1 MGSPH
6 GGRHAGARR
15 TPAVAAVPAVV
26 GPLVRAVVTAA
37 IVFVVVAVAAGKVF
51 LHLGLSP
58 VLTGSMR
65 PSYAPGDAIV
75 TRPVPV
81 SALRPGM
88 VVVFV
93 PPGHQDAF
101 AHRIVT
107 VGGTPSRPVLTTR
120 GDANPTADHWR
131 LTLNSPTIPRVVGS
145 LPKAGYP
152 LVWLREPR
160 WRAGV
165 IGLLGLLMTTVLT
178 RSALRA
184 PRAPSG
190 RPCPVNEPIEGAP
203 CPVTLAAPPAAIAV
217 RRSRRSS
224 PSAASS

>member
-1 MGSPH
+1 M
-6 GGRHAGARR
+6 
-15 TPAVAAVPAVV
+15 
-26 GPLVRAVVTAA
+26 LTAT
-37 IVFVVVAVAAGKVF
+37 IVCVVVAVAAGKLV

-107 VGGTPSRPVLTTR
+107 VGGTPSRPVLTTK
-120 GDANPTADHWR
+120 GDANPTPDHWR
-131 LTLNSPTIPRVVGS
+131 VTLSGTTIPRVVGS

-152 LVWLREPR
+152 LLWLREPR

-178 RSALRA
+178 RSVLRA
-184 PRAPSG
+184 RPRTPSG
-190 RPCPVNEPIEGAP
+190 RPAHA
-203 CPVTLAAPPAAIAV
+203 L
-217 RRSRRSS
+217 
-224 PSAASS
+224 